1 MPYTSGMPSYICEVF
16 FFFFFF
22 CMLYSYNSLNV
33 AYQKLGHWLCR
44 WRIDQLA
51 SEMFLTVMIL
61 VKFDQPVILIKFS
74 EVVI

>member
-1 MPYTSGMPSYICEVF
+1 
-16 FFFFFF
+16 
-22 CMLYSYNSLNV
+22 MLYSYNSLNV

-61 VKFDQPVILIKFS
+61 VKFDQPDILIKFS

>member
-1 MPYTSGMPSYICEVF
+1 MPSYVCEGF
-16 FFFFFF
+16 FFVF

-33 AYQKLGHWLCR
+33 AYQKIGHWLCR
-44 WRIDQLA
+44 WRIDQLF

-61 VKFDQPVILIKFS
+61 AKLDQPVILIKFN

>member
-1 MPYTSGMPSYICEVF
+1 MPSTSGMPSYICE

-33 AYQKLGHWLCR
+33 AYQNLGHWLCR